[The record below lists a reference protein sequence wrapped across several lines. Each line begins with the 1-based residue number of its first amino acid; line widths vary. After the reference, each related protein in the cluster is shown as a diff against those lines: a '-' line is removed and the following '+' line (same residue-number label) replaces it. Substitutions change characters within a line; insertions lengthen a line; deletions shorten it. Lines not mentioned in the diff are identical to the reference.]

1 MYYHVFLHMVCP
13 LRLGKELEIS
23 WGLHT
28 ATVGSHQHQ
37 DATSSSSEP
46 LPSEKMMSVGI
57 RSKMQETGAGWFSSG
72 DSNNNYKKCFCFSA
86 IGCDYESKSTTLA
99 DTSLLHIVK
108 LCLTTVDPVTKLCTQ
123 D

>member
-1 MYYHVFLHMVCP
+1 MFLHIVCP

-46 LPSEKMMSVGI
+46 PPSEKMMSVGI
-57 RSKMQETGAGWFSSG
+57 RSKMQETGVGLFSSG
-72 DSNNNYKKCFCFSA
+72 DSNNNNKKCFYFSA
-86 IGCDYESKSTTLA
+86 FGCDYESKSTILA
-99 DTSLLHIVK
+99 DTGLLHIVK
-108 LCLTTVDPVTKLCTQ
+108 LCLTRVGPVTKLCTQ